1 VRDGINTGRTDSNL
15 LQAIGLESRR
25 LPGYDLE
32 ALVGETAAS
41 KGWLIAYGHDVSD
54 APTPYG
60 CRPEDID
67 RLIRLAK
74 AADLDIQPV
83 AAAWR
88 VAMA

>member
-1 VRDGINTGRTDSNL
+1 MKFNL
-15 LQAIGLESRR
+15 QVLSLAA
-25 LPGYDLE
+25 
-32 ALVGETAAS
+32 ALALTVAFGALN
-41 KGWLIAYGHDVSD
+41 GWLIAYGHDVSD

-88 VAMA
+88 AATA